1 MSGLTRYLG
10 PLAILARPARPA
22 DHGTAMVRGGAR
34 PCWASPSPSWAR
46 VALGRNWSGEIT
58 LKEDHELVTSGPYA
72 AIRPPH
78 LHRAHPAVLGLALF
92 IASAGAW
99 IGLALVVLSCWVK
112 LRQEEA
118 LMLRQFPDAYP
129 AYMART
135 QGPRAAAGLAH
146 ARAPQVDLI
155 GSWAL
160 FFLVWTVMALGAKKD
175 VHKQTIDEREPYTIP
190 FVASLVLML
199 LPLHG
204 RFARRMRAP
213 AC

>member
-1 MSGLTRYLG
+1 MTVAATILFGSWWGFILFWGVMAVRTKKTVHRQPRGEMRLYMWPLLLGVFVMSGLTRYLG
-10 PLAILARPARPA
+10 PLAILARPLAQRTIGLQWSA
-22 DHGTAMVRGGAR
+22 AGA
-34 PCWASPSPSWAR
+34 ALLGLAIAVWAR

-72 AIRPPH
+72 AIR
-78 LHRAHPAVLGLALF
+78 HPIYTALILLFLGLALF

-135 QGPRAAAGLAH
+135 KR
-146 ARAPQVDLI
+146 
-155 GSWAL
+155 
-160 FFLVWTVMALGAKKD
+160 LVPL
-175 VHKQTIDEREPYTIP
+175 
-190 FVASLVLML
+190 LV
-199 LPLHG
+199 
-204 RFARRMRAP
+204 
-213 AC
+213 